1 MMLTTCIWLTTKV
14 NEDFSERPFEKRL
27 GCGGLPTKLLAE
39 QESTKNNWLH
49 VKENFK
55 SAEVAAFGLFK
66 IPGERDGSKNKKSG
80 SHQKKR

>member
-1 MMLTTCIWLTTKV
+1 MTLTTCIWLTTKV

-27 GCGGLPTKLLAE
+27 GCGGLPRKLQVE

-55 SAEVAAFGLFK
+55 SAEVAVFGLFK
-66 IPGERDGSKNKKSG
+66 IPGERDRSKNNKTG
-80 SHQKKR
+80 LHQKKR

>member
-27 GCGGLPTKLLAE
+27 GCGGLPRKLLAE

-55 SAEVAAFGLFK
+55 SGGIAVFGLFK
-66 IPGERDGSKNKKSG
+66 IPWA
-80 SHQKKR
+80 KRTASNS